1 MWIQIEDTI
10 REHDKIF
17 NLSDRLNIP
26 DAYAIGLMVCLWT
39 WASSNAPDGD
49 LTSFPPRAIAS
60 AAKWDKPGAKS
71 IAKFYDALLEVR
83 FLEKRDDGRVVIR
96 NWEKRA
102 SLIIDYME
110 RQREKNNERVRKCRE
125 RKKKKAASGND
136 EKGEETALCNITENP
151 ECNVTVTLQ
160 NPDVTPIPNHTIP
173 NHTILPNLT
182 SNLNP
187 ASIPVEETVTPD
199 VTAALRCVCEE
210 FAKAVHEPSE
220 KEQEQ
225 LRLLLGEYE
234 KPTVLAAIQ
243 DASGKGRSVNY
254 LKTIL
259 ENWRQTGRPPSA
271 VQKSG
276 SNPSYDIE
284 AYERSSIFDDVP
296 PPGN

>member
-39 WASSNAPDGD
+39 WASTNAPDGD

-71 IAKFYDALLEVR
+71 IAKFYNALLEVR

-125 RKKKKAASGND
+125 RKKKKISSGND
-136 EKGEETALCNITENP
+136 EKDEGNADCNVTENL

-173 NHTILPNLT
+173 NNTIPNL
-182 SNLNP
+182 NA
-187 ASIPVEETVTPD
+187 ASIPVENTVTPD
-199 VTAALRCVCEE
+199 VTAALRYVCEE
-210 FAKAVHEPSE
+210 FSKAVHAPSE

-225 LRLLLGEYE
+225 LRMLLGEYG
-234 KPTVLAAIQ
+234 KPALLAAVR
-243 DASGKGRSVNY
+243 DAAGKGRSVNY

-259 ENWRQTGRPPSA
+259 ESWRRTGKPPSA

-276 SNPSYDIE
+276 SAPSYDIE
-284 AYERSSIFDDVP
+284 AYERSSIFDDMP
-296 PPGN
+296 KEGDKTP